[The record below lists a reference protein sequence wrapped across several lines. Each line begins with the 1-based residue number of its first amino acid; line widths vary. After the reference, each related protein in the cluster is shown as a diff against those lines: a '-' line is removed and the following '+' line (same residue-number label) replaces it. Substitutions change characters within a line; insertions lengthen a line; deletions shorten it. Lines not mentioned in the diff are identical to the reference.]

1 MALISVV
8 YVLKNIDKKWLLE
21 WLRKETI
28 VTFLTFFDLI
38 GLALE
43 TFQYSGKEKAQERR
57 AFNQPNIKVTVDSP
71 SRSSLAGRSGSIR
84 GDKAL
89 LTPSGSVKHSSVR
102 LDPMTGTVSES
113 PLKKKIKES
122 NPTIDRRSVNY
133 NIEGDLEIK
142 LVCCFLFLV
151 FFPSSS
157 SSYFLCLLAW
167 QEGALST
174 EVTLVILDVFDL
186 ILSRQNPKAADTPQT
201 VKMFS
206 LLNKFVEVHQS
217 EAAVIQLFATI
228 KAFILKVSYTL
239 FCLFLISFSHQ

>member
-28 VTFLTFFDLI
+28 ASFLTFFDLI
-38 GLALE
+38 GLTLE

-57 AFNQPNIKVTVDSP
+57 ALNQPNIKITVDSP

-84 GDKAL
+84 GDKSL
-89 LTPSGSVKHSSVR
+89 LTPSSSVKHSSVR

-142 LVCCFLFLV
+142 LVCFLS
-151 FFPSSS
+151 FFSSPSSS
-157 SSYFLCLLAW
+157 
-167 QEGALST
+167 
-174 EVTLVILDVFDL
+174 
-186 ILSRQNPKAADTPQT
+186 
-201 VKMFS
+201 
-206 LLNKFVEVHQS
+206 
-217 EAAVIQLFATI
+217 
-228 KAFILKVSYTL
+228 
-239 FCLFLISFSHQ
+239 